1 MIEIWMRDEYG
12 QSSIQGR
19 FAEFEKVIEKAFEV
33 LDSHNTD
40 NALTA
45 AEKEKNWECYL
56 PWHENSNDFIDGG
69 TWLYGGKVRGN
80 VDFFF
85 NTKTK
90 SIQECKSA
98 RIILGKINNNT
109 WYATDHKK
117 KEITSLNDDGLK
129 NKAFIFFKQV

>member
-1 MIEIWMRDEYG
+1 MRDEYG

-19 FAEFEKVIEKAFEV
+19 FQEWEKVVQKAFEV

-56 PWHENSNDFIDGG
+56 PWHVNCVDFANGG
-69 TWLYGGKVRGN
+69 EWMYGGKVRGN

-85 NTKTK
+85 NSKTG
-90 SIQECKSA
+90 SIQECKSSK
-98 RIILGKINNNT
+98 IILGKINNKI
-109 WYATDHKK
+109 WYAADHRK
-117 KEITSLNDDGLK
+117 KEISSLDDDNLK
-129 NKAFIFFKQV
+129 NKAYIFFKKV